1 MKKNVKYIGSA
12 IAVALLAAGAPV
24 VIPMMV
30 PTSMIQVKADGI
42 PNPNETPLEMLT
54 KFRNQ
59 FDDRYVAGT
68 DSLTSSLDA
77 LVGEGRAN
85 YFYFGPSTSDDPNG
99 YQHIYDIQ
107 NDGYL
112 ANLKD
117 KNKEQSPTYFHAPG
131 NDWYYY
137 DIHGYLTISSGGKVL
152 KTTTPDDLSS
162 VSAGIKNGT
171 IRFPLTITVH
181 LLQGTNDG
189 IYDHPSLQGIPDDLK
204 TFSFK
209 IGLSQFDIKTTNESV
224 PSLHT
229 GTTLSDSSLTT
240 GNSLYIDDNYT
251 GDSKYTASLASAE
264 KPIYGQSLFT
274 DKDDALD
281 YAKSD
286 TFDPQLSDKGNASD
300 DQFKDNLVIEKPG
313 VYYQTVS
320 YNLKGDGSNGTSP
333 AGADQAIG
341 YMISGGVDPL
351 TKSTIAMYTTYIDD
365 QKSTDYAFN
374 KNTGMLTIAR
384 KISVGKSLNAKLT
397 TPTVNTGTATSSIDT
412 TGNTIVDGNDT
423 IPSNVAAGDTYYTDD
438 AATNVATSDEVDG
451 GVFKKAGTYYR
462 KLTFT
467 LTNGKTSDYNIS
479 GDLSADRTDTTV
491 TYLQEI
497 DVKNGT
503 VPTIKTASAN
513 IGDSTSEDSVT
524 KGNDLANNDG
534 SLLDTTKGD
543 YAGVSFG
550 KTYYQEDATEANKAA
565 IIAGKGE
572 NAVDGVVSSDGT
584 TFEKA
589 GSYLRTITF
598 YLTKEEIANNSFDDV
613 DPNVQVNVRES
624 TVTYVQQIKISAVGI
639 KPKID
644 NPVVSIGTKINDD
657 KLTDT
662 TNNSFDYNGESLLNT
677 SEGSKGIELGTTFY
691 DDPQL
696 NTPTTD
702 ITNDVLN
709 KAKTYYRTIKFYLTD
724 EAFNNYSF
732 SDAYGSPNENDK
744 SVTYVQSVTVSP
756 AETSTFNNSGLNV
769 LAGTTTDGADISG
782 RQLTDTT
789 EYILKDDKDGTKVLN
804 NSDDVTIGNYYATED
819 DAATENNPLTITDF
833 EANKTYFRTITIKVA
848 SGDGYSYTYPGAN
861 SVDKDKDLVTY
872 IQKINVGKDQA
883 TVKVGSINDV
893 KSGTM
898 TSTLNNDFTGDSV
911 VNSTGSIVATDGIS
925 FGTDYYDNP
934 TDALNGN
941 ISEKSARVT
950 SDGQIIGG
958 QGTLYRTITFTLN
971 KGAVD
976 QNTFVPGI
984 ANEDYKI
991 NGDTI
996 TYVQSINVIS
1006 NAAQVSINPVTGIKT
1021 GTLVKDSDVL
1031 ADSTIS
1037 ANGVS
1042 VIDETK
1048 DIKYGTKYYDSI
1060 EDYRESKESVDVQD
1074 GIFTNAHR
1082 YFREVTIPLKENVTT
1097 AYNFGGNNFVR
1108 VNDDNSVTYLQEV
1121 DVEKANAS
1129 LDSKP
1134 VTVKAGSNV
1143 SDDKAEA
1150 NNSLTSDNGDSVV
1163 GDKGIQYGTT
1173 YYDADS
1179 ADEDVLIGIA
1189 TTEDAVSNGKYS
1201 TPGTYKRRVVFHLQ
1215 PNAATEYTFPGKQ
1228 GINYMISGNTII
1240 YVQKVTVSAIPA
1252 MATINPVT
1260 GIEANTKTSDSES
1273 FGSNS
1278 SITADG
1284 QSIIDTTGSIQYG
1297 TEYYDSIDDYK
1308 ANKPSKDVSNGTF
1321 NATHNYYRT
1330 VTVPLINGA
1339 SSYEFSGDNYVSVDK
1354 SNNTVTYL
1362 QEVKVSAGPTKA
1374 NFADLHTYTGVPIT
1388 STLNDTSNYTLTDST
1403 GSIILDGD
1411 DNIQLGTS
1419 YYASAQDA
1427 IDGTNPLDV
1436 SKDDVFTKNGDVY
1449 RTVTFNLKP
1458 GVTDRDYF
1466 ADEIN
1471 KVQPKLNG
1479 TTSVTYAQKIDVDRN
1494 AATAT
1499 IMSSTVN
1506 AYTSI
1511 SDVPEST
1518 GNELVDKKNISV
1530 VKDNGIKIDNSKF
1543 YDNLTDYKAGKTS
1556 SDIVDGK
1563 FSKAKTYYRAIT
1575 FSLKPGVASA
1585 DDFLGNDLA
1594 KVDTSENTVTYLQ
1607 PVIVESNNAI
1617 ATINGIETN
1626 VTVSTN
1632 DSSLNDANGSDII
1645 SKYDSTGY
1653 GSIVA
1658 DNGIS
1663 YGTTYYDHPD
1673 EVLHGGSVSK
1683 DVSNNRFLKGDKFY
1697 YRAITFKLKDGALS
1711 ANKLGDN
1718 PAYKLNKDGTL
1729 TYAQAVRVDKAKL
1742 TPTTTPTIN
1751 VDSGTN
1757 VVAEQNSENND
1768 IKDND
1773 NVSLIKDIT
1782 FGEYYPVS
1790 TNKEVDV
1797 LNNVAKNKAVG
1808 VTDGTNYIKPGTYYR
1823 TVTFN
1828 LKENVLDANAL
1839 DNSEFKVDG
1848 VTNTVTFVQTV
1859 TINSIPA
1866 TITVNLKTVTVGTAT
1881 DDINSTSDYKMK
1893 SGDSVI
1899 DSNVQLGDLY
1909 KSSDAAL
1916 NSTASEKADVIS
1928 NNRIVKSGK
1937 YFRTVTFTPTTSSLD
1952 EYTFADKNAHVH
1964 DGTVTYIQEIDV
1976 KPIASEVAPADIPE
1990 IKAKDPINKL
2000 PDGSKYVLRA
2010 TDQNHTSIPTEVK
2023 SDTVYE
2029 DSNLNTPVKNGIF
2042 DKAKTYYRAITFK
2055 PTDLSAENYEFN
2067 DPNITKNSDGTITYV
2082 QPIMVNKNDGST
2094 VNWTDD
2100 SSKGQ
2105 NLSVNVTV
2113 DKEDDSALS
2122 NTEDYDLYDLTD
2134 ANSNSLVDK
2143 KNNNGISF
2151 SSEYYNI
2158 NSDGTAGEK
2167 SNYASGFKIMRPG
2180 TYYRQVTFS
2189 LLAGVSEDYDFSSL
2203 PGYVSSDDNSV
2214 TVNQKITATAL
2225 TPSDDIKDAST
2236 TTGTSSTAKSVEN
2249 PADIT
2254 LTGKDKVSL
2263 IKSDPTFDGFYDK
2276 DGNKVSDVVDKNGN
2290 FAKAGTYYQKITIP
2304 LTDNADYAYD
2314 FDSLNG
2320 TVNHDAENP
2329 TVTFMRAITVNQHHS
2344 SSSTN
2349 KGNNTGTEDEWT
2361 YYQDAGVVTTK
2372 TTEPTYS
2379 LNNHANETIQ
2389 NRALSENSSWVTD
2402 QYRVNNRTGVK
2413 QYRVATGEWIDAND
2427 VYFRDNG
2434 NGTGTEDE
2442 WTYYKD
2448 PGVVLTKETQEYY
2461 SLNNH
2466 ANETIQNRALSEDSG
2481 WITDQYRV
2489 NNRTGVKQYR
2499 VATGEWIDSHDV
2511 IFVKDVQMI
2520 VNVDETKDY
2529 YNLYDIQK
2537 NTNSNR
2543 VLEKKT
2549 SWLSDKVAIDYDG
2562 STYYRVA
2569 TNEWVKQ
2576 ENGVHLDTSVW
2587 YKN

>member
-24 VIPMMV
+24 VIPMMI
-30 PTSMIQVKADGI
+30 PTSMVQVKAAGI

-68 DSLTSSLDA
+68 DSITSPLDD
-77 LVGEGRAN
+77 LVGEGN
-85 YFYFGPSTSDDPNG
+85 WGFFYFGPLTSDDPSS
-99 YQHIYDIQ
+99 YQHIFDIQ
-107 NDGYL
+107 NDEYL
-112 ANLKD
+112 TKLKD
-117 KNKEQSPTYFHAPG
+117 QNKMQPRSYFHAPG

-162 VSAGIKNGT
+162 VSAGIKNGI
-171 IRFPLTITVH
+171 IRFPLTITIH
-181 LLQGTNDG
+181 LLQGTSSSDG
-189 IYDHPSLQGIPDDLK
+189 TYDHPSLQGIPDDLK

-209 IGLSQFDIKTTNESV
+209 ISLSQFDIKTTNGSV

-229 GTTLSDSSLTT
+229 GSTLSDSSLMT

-341 YMISGGVDPL
+341 YMISGEVDPL

-397 TPTVNTGTATSSIDT
+397 TPTVNTGTAISSIDT

-503 VPTIKTASAN
+503 VPTIKSASAN

-598 YLTKEEIANNSFDDV
+598 YLTKEEISNNSFDDV

-662 TNNSFDYNGESLLNT
+662 TNNSFDYNGESLLNI
-677 SEGSKGIELGTTFY
+677 SEGSKGIKLGTTYY

-732 SDAYGSPNENDK
+732 SDAYGSPNRNDK

-756 AETSTFNNSGLNV
+756 AETSTFNNSELNV
-769 LAGTTTDGADISG
+769 LAGTTTDGVDING

-804 NSDDVTIGNYYATED
+804 DSDDVTIGNYYSTED
-819 DAATENNPLTITDF
+819 DAAKENNPLTITDF
-833 EANKTYFRTITIKVA
+833 EANKTYYRTITIKVA
-848 SGDGYSYTYPGAN
+848 SGDGYSYTYPGAS
-861 SVDKDKDLVTY
+861 SVDKDKGLVTY
-872 IQKINVGKDQA
+872 IQQIKVGKDQA

-911 VNSTGSIVATDGIS
+911 VNSTGSIVAIDGIS

-941 ISEKSARVT
+941 TSEKSARVT

-1021 GTLVKDSDVL
+1021 GTLTKDSDIL

-1037 ANGVS
+1037 ANDVS

-1082 YFREVTIPLKENVTT
+1082 YFREVTIPLEENVTT

-1108 VNDDNSVTYLQEV
+1108 VNDDNSVTYLQEI
-1121 DVEKANAS
+1121 DVEKVNAS

-1134 VTVKAGSNV
+1134 VAVKAGSNV
-1143 SDDKAEA
+1143 SDDKAET
-1150 NNSLTSDNGDSVV
+1150 NNGLTSDDGNSIV

-1179 ADEDVLIGIA
+1179 ADEDVLMGIA
-1189 TTEDAVSNGKYS
+1189 TTENAVTDGKYS
-1201 TPGTYKRRVVFHLQ
+1201 TPGTYKRIVVFHLQ

-1252 MATINPVT
+1252 
-1260 GIEANTKTSDSES
+1260 
-1273 FGSNS
+1273 
-1278 SITADG
+1278 
-1284 QSIIDTTGSIQYG
+1284 
-1297 TEYYDSIDDYK
+1297 
-1308 ANKPSKDVSNGTF
+1308 
-1321 NATHNYYRT
+1321 
-1330 VTVPLINGA
+1330 
-1339 SSYEFSGDNYVSVDK
+1339 
-1354 SNNTVTYL
+1354 
-1362 QEVKVSAGPTKA
+1362 
-1374 NFADLHTYTGVPIT
+1374 
-1388 STLNDTSNYTLTDST
+1388 
-1403 GSIILDGD
+1403 
-1411 DNIQLGTS
+1411 
-1419 YYASAQDA
+1419 
-1427 IDGTNPLDV
+1427 
-1436 SKDDVFTKNGDVY
+1436 
-1449 RTVTFNLKP
+1449 
-1458 GVTDRDYF
+1458 
-1466 ADEIN
+1466 
-1471 KVQPKLNG
+1471 
-1479 TTSVTYAQKIDVDRN
+1479 
-1494 AATAT
+1494 
-1499 IMSSTVN
+1499 
-1506 AYTSI
+1506 
-1511 SDVPEST
+1511 
-1518 GNELVDKKNISV
+1518 
-1530 VKDNGIKIDNSKF
+1530 
-1543 YDNLTDYKAGKTS
+1543 
-1556 SDIVDGK
+1556 
-1563 FSKAKTYYRAIT
+1563 
-1575 FSLKPGVASA
+1575 
-1585 DDFLGNDLA
+1585 
-1594 KVDTSENTVTYLQ
+1594 
-1607 PVIVESNNAI
+1607 
-1617 ATINGIETN
+1617 
-1626 VTVSTN
+1626 
-1632 DSSLNDANGSDII
+1632 
-1645 SKYDSTGY
+1645 
-1653 GSIVA
+1653 
-1658 DNGIS
+1658 
-1663 YGTTYYDHPD
+1663 
-1673 EVLHGGSVSK
+1673 
-1683 DVSNNRFLKGDKFY
+1683 
-1697 YRAITFKLKDGALS
+1697 
-1711 ANKLGDN
+1711 
-1718 PAYKLNKDGTL
+1718 
-1729 TYAQAVRVDKAKL
+1729 
-1742 TPTTTPTIN
+1742 
-1751 VDSGTN
+1751 
-1757 VVAEQNSENND
+1757 
-1768 IKDND
+1768 
-1773 NVSLIKDIT
+1773 
-1782 FGEYYPVS
+1782 
-1790 TNKEVDV
+1790 
-1797 LNNVAKNKAVG
+1797 
-1808 VTDGTNYIKPGTYYR
+1808 
-1823 TVTFN
+1823 
-1828 LKENVLDANAL
+1828 
-1839 DNSEFKVDG
+1839 
-1848 VTNTVTFVQTV
+1848 
-1859 TINSIPA
+1859 
-1866 TITVNLKTVTVGTAT
+1866 TITVNSKTVTVGTTT
-1881 DDINSTSDYKMK
+1881 DNINSTSDYKMK

-1916 NSTASEKADVIS
+1916 NSIASEKADVIS

-1964 DGTVTYIQEIDV
+1964 DGTVIYIQEIDV
-1976 KPIASEVAPADIPE
+1976 KPIVSEVAPADIPE

-2000 PDGSKYVLRA
+2000 PDGSKYVMRT

-2029 DSNLNTPVKNGIF
+2029 DSNLNTPVKDGTF
-2042 DKAKTYYRAITFK
+2042 DKAGTYYRAITFK
-2055 PTDLSAENYEFN
+2055 PTDLSAENYEFS
-2067 DPNITKNSDGTITYV
+2067 DPNITKNPDGTITYV
-2082 QPIMVNKNDGST
+2082 QPITVNKNDGSK

-2100 SSKGQ
+2100 SSEGDNIQ
-2105 NLSVNVTV
+2105 NLNVNVTV
-2113 DKEDDSALS
+2113 GGKDNALLK
-2122 NTEDYDLYDLTD
+2122 TEGYDLTD
-2134 ANSNSLVDK
+2134 AKNSLVDK
-2143 KNNNGISF
+2143 KNNHGISF

-2167 SNYASGFKIMRPG
+2167 SDYASGFKIMRPG

-2214 TVNQKITATAL
+2214 TVNQKITAAVL
-2225 TPSDDIKDAST
+2225 TPSVDIKDAST

-2254 LTGKDKVSL
+2254 LTGKDNKSL

-2276 DGNKVSDVVDKNGN
+2276 DGNKLSDVVDKNGN
-2290 FAKAGTYYQKITIP
+2290 FAKAGTYYQKVTVP

-2329 TVTFMRAITVNQHHS
+2329 TVTFMRAIMVNQHHS
-2344 SSSTN
+2344 SGGSSTN
-2349 KGNNTGTEDEWT
+2349 TGNEDNSGTEDGWT

-2372 TTEPTYS
+2372 TTKPTYS

-2389 NRALSENSSWVTD
+2389 NRALSEDSSWVTD

-2529 YNLYDIQK
+2529 YSLYDIQK

-2543 VLEKKT
+2543 ALEKKT
-2549 SWLSDKVAIDYDG
+2549 SWLTDKVAIDYDG